1 MIKMEFTHLL
11 RLFIVLLS
19 SMNYTRNNNVF
30 NERKV
35 YMTVCV
41 TITNVSKYFHK
52 HVVLDDISLTVQKA
66 KIFGMIGPSGCGKT
80 TLIKVIV
87 GMLKPEQGEVTVLD
101 QQVPQFELLK
111 KIGYMAQS
119 DALYTDLTGQDNL
132 QFFAKLYGFSKK
144 QREQQIAYAAEI
156 VQLTNELKRKVQD
169 YSGGMKRRLS
179 LAIALIQNPE
189 ILILDEPTVG
199 IDPALKKIIW
209 KELERLRDEE
219 QKTIFIT
226 THVMDEAEKCD
237 ELALMREGKIIAQ
250 GMPEALKTQFEADNF
265 DDVFLKV
272 GGHLS

>member
-1 MIKMEFTHLL
+1 MAVSVEIAQ
-11 RLFIVLLS
+11 
-19 SMNYTRNNNVF
+19 
-30 NERKV
+30 
-35 YMTVCV
+35 V
-41 TITNVSKYFHK
+41 TKKFKN
-52 HVVLDDISLTVQKA
+52 HVVLENINLSVEKG

-87 GMLKPEQGEVTVLD
+87 GMLKADSGQVYVLK
-101 QQVPQFELLK
+101 QPVPKFDLLE

-119 DALYTDLTGQDNL
+119 DALYTDLTGYENL
-132 QFFAKLYGFSKK
+132 QFFAKLFGFTKK
-144 QREQQIAYAAEI
+144 QRVQQITYAAEV
-156 VQLTNELKRKVQD
+156 VQLTDDLKKKVQD

-199 IDPALKKIIW
+199 IDPALKKTIW

-237 ELALMREGKIIAQ
+237 ELALMREGKIIAK
-250 GMPEALKTQFEADNF
+250 GTPKELKNEFKSDDF
-265 DDVFLKV
+265 DEVFLKAA
-272 GGHLS
+272 GGNLL